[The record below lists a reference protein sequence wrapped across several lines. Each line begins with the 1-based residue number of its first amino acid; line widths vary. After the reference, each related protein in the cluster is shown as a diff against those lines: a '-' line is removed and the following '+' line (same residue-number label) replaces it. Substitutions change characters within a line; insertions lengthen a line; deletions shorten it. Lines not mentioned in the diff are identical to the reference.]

1 MCVGNNIPI
10 DWETKKLKNL
20 LCLLKD
26 GTHGSHK
33 DSEYGKFLLSAKDV
47 VAGKV
52 LYSDES
58 RIISNKDFDTIH
70 AKYKL
75 QDKDIVLTIVGTV
88 GRAALI
94 RGYNNEYTFQR
105 SVAILR
111 TNEQILPDFLY
122 NQIQSSAFQNELK
135 KRQSISAQPGVY
147 LEELANIPCVVP
159 PLEEQEKIAQI
170 LATWDSAIEQLTD
183 LIAEKQHQKKA
194 LMQRLLTGKQR
205 LPGFNKPWKNVRL
218 CDIGKITS
226 AGVDK
231 KIIEGEKKV
240 RLLNYMDVYR
250 NTFVTDGTLSM
261 VVSAPEKKIKNCNLN
276 KGDIFFTPSSETRD
290 DIAHSAVVVEDIKDS
305 VYSYHIIR
313 LRLTQNMNLFFSG
326 YIFDTDAFY
335 KQAYRL
341 CEGSGQRYVL
351 SQDYF
356 RNMCIYMPSDINEQ
370 KAIADVL
377 MAADAEIDLLQQQLQ
392 AIAEQKQGL
401 MQQLL
406 TGNIRVKID
415 KKS

>member
-1 MCVGNNIPI
+1 MPTDSAPKGWKIQ
-10 DWETKKLKNL
+10 KLA
-20 LCLLKD
+20 D
-26 GTHGSHK
+26 IFT
-33 DSEYGKFLLSAKDV
+33 LSAGGDV
-47 VAGKV
+47 NKSLFSESQDLIHRYPIFANALTNKGLYGYSSDYKVEQESITITGRGDIGKV
-52 LYSDES
+52 FYRTGKYTPIVRLVVGIPKDN
-58 RIISNKDFDTIH
+58 IS
-70 AKYKL
+70 AKYMSYACSKIRFFNETTGVPQL
-75 QDKDIVLTIVGTV
+75 TVPQVASYKVL
-88 GRAALI
+88 
-94 RGYNNEYTFQR
+94 
-105 SVAILR
+105 
-111 TNEQILPDFLY
+111 
-122 NQIQSSAFQNELK
+122 
-135 KRQSISAQPGVY
+135 
-147 LEELANIPCVVP
+147 VP

-170 LATWDSAIEQLTD
+170 LAAWDSAIEQLTD

-261 VVSAPEKKIKNCNLN
+261 IVSASDKKIKNCNLN

-377 MAADAEIDLLQQQLQ
+377 MAADAEIDLLQQKLQ

-406 TGNIRVKID
+406 TGKIRVKED
-415 KKS
+415 CNV